1 MEELGLNTDRDS
13 KGLIGSIRDDSAH
26 KISLIMDKA
35 EIEIKGLREACD
47 SDIEKLKKKSDDETV
62 RNIEK
67 EVSRIKNR
75 SLTEKN
81 KLKLRN
87 IEDFIKSMI
96 DRAIRELRGAGRER
110 YEEFLIGM
118 ISESLS
124 MVRGKQALINI
135 SEEDKD
141 LVEGWFNENR
151 IERAEYEGDVTIQ
164 VDNGITQG
172 GAIVFDQDN
181 RLYYNGTIDR
191 VVYRKYDQ
199 IRKEIVSVIS
209 ESSPKELGG

>member
-1 MEELGLNTDRDS
+1 MEELSLTDS
-13 KGLIGSIRDDSAH
+13 KGLIGSIKDDSAH

-35 EIEIKGLREACD
+35 EKEIESLKEEYD
-47 SDIEKLKKKSDDETV
+47 SDIEKFKKKSDDETV

-75 SLTEKN
+75 ALTEKN

-96 DRAIRELRGAGRER
+96 DQSVQELRGTGRER

-118 ISESLS
+118 IGGSLS
-124 MVRGKQALINI
+124 RIRGKQALINI

-151 IERAEYEGDVTIQ
+151 MKRAEYEGDVTIQ

-181 RLYYNGTIDR
+181 RLYYNGTIER

-209 ESSPKELGG
+209 

>member
-1 MEELGLNTDRDS
+1 MEELSLNTDRDS
-13 KGLIGSIRDDSAH
+13 EGLIGSIRDDSAH
-26 KISLIMDKA
+26 KINLIMDKA
-35 EIEIKGLREACD
+35 EEEIKGLREAFD

-75 SLTEKN
+75 ALTEKN

-96 DRAIRELRGAGRER
+96 DRAIRELRGTGRER
-110 YEEFLIGM
+110 YEEFLIGL

-124 MVRGKQALINI
+124 RIKGKQAMINI
-135 SEEDKD
+135 SEEDKG

-151 IERAEYEGDVTIQ
+151 MKRAEYEGDVTIQ

-172 GAIVFDQDN
+172 GAIVFDQDK
-181 RLYYNGTIDR
+181 RLYYNGTIER

-199 IRKEIVSVIS
+199 IRKGIVSAIS
-209 ESSPKELGG
+209 KSSQKS

>member
-1 MEELGLNTDRDS
+1 MEELSSNTNIDS

-35 EIEIKGLREACD
+35 EIEIKRLKEACD

-62 RNIEK
+62 RNIKNEI
-67 EVSRIKNR
+67 SRIKNR
-75 SLTEKN
+75 ALTEKN

-96 DRAIRELRGAGRER
+96 DRAIRELRGTGRER

-124 MVRGKQALINI
+124 RIRGKRALITI
-135 SEEDKD
+135 SEEDKG
-141 LVEGWFNENR
+141 LVEGWFAENR
-151 IERAEYEGDVTIQ
+151 MNRAEYEGDVTIQ

-181 RLYYNGTIDR
+181 RLYYNGTIER

-209 ESSPKELGG
+209 ESSPKELVG